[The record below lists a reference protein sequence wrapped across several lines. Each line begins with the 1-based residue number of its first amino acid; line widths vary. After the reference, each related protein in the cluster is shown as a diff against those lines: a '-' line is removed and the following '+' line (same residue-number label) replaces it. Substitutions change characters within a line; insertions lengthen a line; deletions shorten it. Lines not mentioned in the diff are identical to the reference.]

1 MKTDIAPATK
11 VSGKRVACLSR
22 HWPAPPTS
30 TAQAFFRQASLAL
43 LLLTTSSQ
51 QGRLRDVPPSTT
63 PYKPCKDEI
72 GPMEDSLLPATATS
86 HLDTKIGEL
95 QPFPDQVRS
104 TWILSVLCWK
114 PRDSSNA
121 LGMCHHT

>member
-11 VSGKRVACLSR
+11 VSGKRVACLLR

-63 PYKPCKDEI
+63 PYKPCTHEI

-86 HLDTKIGEL
+86 HRAPSLPRPGPQHLDHLGL
-95 QPFPDQVRS
+95 
-104 TWILSVLCWK
+104 VLEATRLVQC
-114 PRDSSNA
+114 PRHVPSYLA
-121 LGMCHHT
+121 